1 MGDYPH
7 PDNKMEV
14 ERGIKTI
21 TKENKLPL
29 LCNYVAS
36 NVYQFINDCTTY
48 AQTIAILDSL
58 FIKKRNVI
66 FARHCLSTRNEQT
79 EETVSEYLQIL
90 NQLSKDC
97 DFTDVKAEEYRKEYI
112 RDAFI
117 RGLKCPR
124 IRQRLLENT
133 SMTLEQARTLESAEV
148 HAASY
153 MGSSFPVQSAAMK
166 TEDFSEET
174 IATSAAS
181 SSSSRSQKCFFCGN
195 DLHSRTLCPAR
206 DVTCRNCG
214 KKGHYQRV
222 CKSRPGRNSSN
233 VVASSNTLVAISGS
247 THCLQKSIIKALV
260 NNIQLSELIDTGS
273 SLSFLNEK
281 HVAKCK
287 LKVEPY
293 LGKISM
299 ANSSMVTETEGVCKV
314 NLKIENFTYQNV
326 ELLVIKDLCSS
337 DVLIGH
343 DILNRHSSVEIGFD
357 GNRPPL
363 TICSMAVAQVP
374 PVSLFSNLNPD
385 CRPLVTKSRRQTV
398 EDNIFMALEVQKLLQ
413 EGVIEPSNSPWRAQ
427 AFVIRGE
434 NHKPRMVIDY
444 SQTINK
450 YTLLD
455 AYPLPKIEEDSERHY
470 TAFEACGKLYQF
482 LRVPFGVTNV
492 VACFQRV
499 IDKIIEDEGL
509 TLTYPFID
517 DVTVCGKDQKE
528 HDDNLEKFM
537 TVAKKYNLTL
547 NEDKCTYSSNSV
559 HLLGY
564 IIQDGIIK
572 PDPERLK
579 PLRDMPVPK
588 DSSALQRAL
597 GIDAVLTFN
606 SLKDDVA
613 NAALATIEDDIPFR
627 VETDSSDFAIR
638 ATLSQAGRP
647 VAFFSRTLHASELR
661 HSSPEKEAYAIV
673 ESLRH
678 WRHFLMGKHFEV
690 FTDQQAVAFV
700 FTQRHGSKIKNE
712 KLIRWRLELA
722 SFKFDIIYRPGKQN
736 IIADTLSRITGAIT
750 PRVDLYNLHNSL
762 CHPGVTR
769 MHHWGI
775 ATSRTTPYNPAG
787 NGQVERYNGIIW
799 KTIQLA
805 LRSNSMKTEQWEG
818 VIQTAL
824 HSIRSLLCTAT
835 NATPHERMFSH
846 PRRSHNGCSIPTWLT
861 KPGPVLMKNQMR
873 ANKYEPIVQEVE
885 LIEANPDYAHV
896 KLGDGRETTVSIRHL
911 APRGETTRSKDNK
924 GAEENVQAYPDL
936 QPIKK
941 NSDSA
946 ITLEDSTEQNMN
958 TVALRTTSRH
968 RHAPAYLKDYIRD

>member
-1 MGDYPH
+1 MKLH
-7 PDNKMEV
+7 SQAFSV
-14 ERGIKTI
+14 ERLANQRLHLVRNEVSDSLNPGW
-21 TKENKLPL
+21 
-29 LCNYVAS
+29 
-36 NVYQFINDCTTY
+36 FINDCITY
-48 AQTIAILDSL
+48 AQAIAILDSL

-66 FARHCLSTRNEQT
+66 FARHCFLTRNQQT

-117 RGLKCPR
+117 RGLKCPS
-124 IRQRLLENT
+124 IRLRLLENT
-133 SMTLEQARTLESAEV
+133 SMTLDQAFEQARTLESAEV

-174 IATSAAS
+174 VATSAAS
-181 SSSSRSQKCFFCGN
+181 SSSSRSQKCFICGN

-206 DVTCRNCG
+206 DVTCRNSG

-260 NNIQLSELIDTGS
+260 NNIQLSALIDTGS

-281 HVAKCK
+281 HAAKCK

-299 ANSSMVTETEGVCKV
+299 ANSSMVTETEGV
-314 NLKIENFTYQNV
+314 Y
-326 ELLVIKDLCSS
+326 
-337 DVLIGH
+337 
-343 DILNRHSSVEIGFD
+343 
-357 GNRPPL
+357 
-363 TICSMAVAQVP
+363 
-374 PVSLFSNLNPD
+374 
-385 CRPLVTKSRRQTV
+385 CRPLVTKSRSQAV
-398 EDNIFMALEVQKLLQ
+398 EDNIFMAFEVQKLLQ

-434 NHKPRMVIDY
+434 NRKPRMVIDY
-444 SQTINK
+444 SQIINK

-455 AYPLPKIEEDSERHY
+455 AYPLPKIEE
-470 TAFEACGKLYQF
+470 
-482 LRVPFGVTNV
+482 
-492 VACFQRV
+492 
-499 IDKIIEDEGL
+499 
-509 TLTYPFID
+509 
-517 DVTVCGKDQKE
+517 
-528 HDDNLEKFM
+528 
-537 TVAKKYNLTL
+537 
-547 NEDKCTYSSNSV
+547 
-559 HLLGY
+559 
-564 IIQDGIIK
+564 DGIIK

-597 GIDAVLTFN
+597 GMFAHYCRWIPGFSKKIRPLLGKKQFPLSRDAVLTFN

-627 VETDSSDFAIR
+627 VETDSSDFAIG

-700 FTQRHGSKIKNE
+700 FNQRHGSKIKNE

-736 IIADTLSRITGAIT
+736 VIADTLSRITGAII

-762 CHPGVTR
+762 CHPGVIR
-769 MHHWGI
+769 MHHWVRCKNLPFSLEDIKKVTNSCLICNELKPMFVKNVGTLVK
-775 ATSRTTPYNPAG
+775 ATAPFERLNLDFNPLTGHLPPKKLFRKRLTLFLRFPSKMQQTFFLSPFRTRV
-787 NGQVERYNGIIW
+787 VERGKFYDP
-799 KTIQLA
+799 
-805 LRSNSMKTEQWEG
+805 
-818 VIQTAL
+818 V
-824 HSIRSLLCTAT
+824 RSL
-835 NATPHERMFSH
+835 
-846 PRRSHNGCSIPTWLT
+846 
-861 KPGPVLMKNQMR
+861 
-873 ANKYEPIVQEVE
+873 
-885 LIEANPDYAHV
+885 
-896 KLGDGRETTVSIRHL
+896 
-911 APRGETTRSKDNK
+911 
-924 GAEENVQAYPDL
+924 
-936 QPIKK
+936 
-941 NSDSA
+941 
-946 ITLEDSTEQNMN
+946 
-958 TVALRTTSRH
+958 
-968 RHAPAYLKDYIRD
+968 

>member
-1 MGDYPH
+1 MTPTSGPKPEVALLRGDTETRTFVS
-7 PDNKMEV
+7 K
-14 ERGIKTI
+14 G
-21 TKENKLPL
+21 
-29 LCNYVAS
+29 
-36 NVYQFINDCTTY
+36 
-48 AQTIAILDSL
+48 
-58 FIKKRNVI
+58 
-66 FARHCLSTRNEQT
+66 HCL
-79 EETVSEYLQIL
+79 LG
-90 NQLSKDC
+90 D
-97 DFTDVKAEEYRKEYI
+97 
-112 RDAFI
+112 
-117 RGLKCPR
+117 
-124 IRQRLLENT
+124 
-133 SMTLEQARTLESAEV
+133 
-148 HAASY
+148 
-153 MGSSFPVQSAAMK
+153 
-166 TEDFSEET
+166 
-174 IATSAAS
+174 
-181 SSSSRSQKCFFCGN
+181 RSQKCFFCGN

-260 NNIQLSELIDTGS
+260 NNIQLSALIDTES

-326 ELLVIKDLCSS
+326 ELLVMKDLCS

-357 GNRPPL
+357 GNRPPP
-363 TICSMAVAQVP
+363 TICSLAVAQVP

-434 NHKPRMVIDY
+434 NHKPRMVVDY

-455 AYPLPKIEEDSERHY
+455 AYPLPKIEEVILKISKNKVFSKIDLQSAYHQIPIQDSERHY
-470 TAFEACGKLYQF
+470 TAFEACGKLCQF
-482 LRVPFGVTNV
+482 LRVPFGVING

-499 IDKIIEDEGL
+499 IDKIIEDEGF
-509 TLTYPFID
+509 TLTCAFID

-547 NEDKCTYSSNSV
+547 NEDKCTYSINSV

-564 IIQDGIIK
+564 IIQDGMFAHYCRWIPRFSKKI
-572 PDPERLK
+572 R
-579 PLRDMPVPK
+579 PL
-588 DSSALQRAL
+588 L
-597 GIDAVLTFN
+597 GKKQFPLSRDAVLTFN

-613 NAALATIEDDIPFR
+613 NAALATIEDDIPCR
-627 VETDSSDFAIR
+627 VETDSSDFAIG

-647 VAFFSRTLHASELR
+647 VAFFSKTLHASELR

-690 FTDQQAVAFV
+690 FSDQQAVAFL
-700 FTQRHGSKIKNE
+700 FNQRHGSKIKNE

-736 IIADTLSRITGAIT
+736 VIADTLPRITGAIT

-769 MHHWGI
+769 MHHWVRCKNLPFYLEDIKKVTNSCLICNELKPRFVKNVGTLVKATAPFEMLNLDFKGPLPSVSRNHYILTIVDEFSRFPFAIPCSDISAKTVILHLKNIFSIFGMPSFIHSDRGSSFMSHELKSFLTSQGI

-787 NGQVERYNGIIW
+787 NGQVERYNGII
-799 KTIQLA
+799 
-805 LRSNSMKTEQWEG
+805 
-818 VIQTAL
+818 
-824 HSIRSLLCTAT
+824 
-835 NATPHERMFSH
+835 
-846 PRRSHNGCSIPTWLT
+846 
-861 KPGPVLMKNQMR
+861 
-873 ANKYEPIVQEVE
+873 
-885 LIEANPDYAHV
+885 
-896 KLGDGRETTVSIRHL
+896 
-911 APRGETTRSKDNK
+911 
-924 GAEENVQAYPDL
+924 
-936 QPIKK
+936 
-941 NSDSA
+941 
-946 ITLEDSTEQNMN
+946 
-958 TVALRTTSRH
+958 
-968 RHAPAYLKDYIRD
+968 

>member
-1 MGDYPH
+1 
-7 PDNKMEV
+7 
-14 ERGIKTI
+14 
-21 TKENKLPL
+21 
-29 LCNYVAS
+29 
-36 NVYQFINDCTTY
+36 
-48 AQTIAILDSL
+48 
-58 FIKKRNVI
+58 
-66 FARHCLSTRNEQT
+66 
-79 EETVSEYLQIL
+79 
-90 NQLSKDC
+90 
-97 DFTDVKAEEYRKEYI
+97 
-112 RDAFI
+112 
-117 RGLKCPR
+117 
-124 IRQRLLENT
+124 
-133 SMTLEQARTLESAEV
+133 
-148 HAASY
+148 
-153 MGSSFPVQSAAMK
+153 
-166 TEDFSEET
+166 
-174 IATSAAS
+174 
-181 SSSSRSQKCFFCGN
+181 
-195 DLHSRTLCPAR
+195 
-206 DVTCRNCG
+206 
-214 KKGHYQRV
+214 
-222 CKSRPGRNSSN
+222 
-233 VVASSNTLVAISGS
+233 
-247 THCLQKSIIKALV
+247 
-260 NNIQLSELIDTGS
+260 
-273 SLSFLNEK
+273 
-281 HVAKCK
+281 
-287 LKVEPY
+287 
-293 LGKISM
+293 M

-314 NLKIENFTYQNV
+314 NLKIENFTYQNG
-326 ELLVIKDLCSS
+326 ELLVMKDLCS
-337 DVLIGH
+337 DVLIVH

-363 TICSMAVAQVP
+363 TICSLAVAQVP
-374 PVSLFSNLNPD
+374 PFSLFSNLNPD

-434 NHKPRMVIDY
+434 NHKPRMVVDY

-455 AYPLPKIEEDSERHY
+455 AYPLPRIEEVILKISKNKVFSKIDLQSAYHQIPIQDSERHY
-470 TAFEACGKLYQF
+470 TAFEACGKLYQI
-482 LRVPFGVTNV
+482 LRVPFGVTNG

-499 IDKIIEDEGL
+499 IDKIIEDEEL

-517 DVTVCGKDQKE
+517 DVTVCGKDKKE
-528 HDDNLEKFM
+528 HDNLEKFM

-547 NEDKCTYSSNSV
+547 NEDKYAYSSDSV

-579 PLRDMPVPK
+579 PLRDMHVPK
-588 DSSALQRAL
+588 DSSALQH
-597 GIDAVLTFN
+597 AVLTFN

-613 NAALATIEDDIPFR
+613 NAALATIEDDIPCR
-627 VETDSSDFAIR
+627 VETDSSDFAIG

-673 ESLRH
+673 KSLRH

-700 FTQRHGSKIKNE
+700 FNQRHGSKIKNE

-722 SFKFDIIYRPGKQN
+722 SLKFDIIYRPGKQN
-736 IIADTLSRITGAIT
+736 VIADTLSRITGAIT

-769 MHHWGI
+769 MHHWVRCKNLPFSLEDIKKVSNSCLICNELKPRFVKNVGTRVKATAPFERLNLDFKGPLPSVSRNHYILTIVDEFSRFPFAIPCSDISAKTVILHLKNIFSIFGMPSFIHSDRGSSFMSHELKSFLTSQGI
-775 ATSRTTPYNPAG
+775 ATSRTTPYNPAA

-805 LRSNSMKTEQWEG
+805 LRSNSMKTEQWEV

-824 HSIRSLLCTAT
+824 HSICSLLCTAT

-846 PRRSHNGCSIPTWLT
+846 PRRSHNGCSIPTWIT

-911 APRGETTRSKDNK
+911 APRGETTRSEDNK
-924 GAEENVQAYPDL
+924 GTEENVQAYPDL
-936 QPIKK
+936 QPI

-946 ITLEDSTEQNMN
+946 ITLEDSTEQNIN

-968 RHAPAYLKDYIRD
+968 RQPPAYLKHYIRD